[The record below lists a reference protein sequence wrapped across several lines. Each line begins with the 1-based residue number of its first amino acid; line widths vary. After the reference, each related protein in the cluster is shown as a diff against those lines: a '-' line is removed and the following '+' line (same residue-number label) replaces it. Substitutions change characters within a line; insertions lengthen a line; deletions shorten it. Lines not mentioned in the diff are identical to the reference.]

1 MNKKV
6 KIVRRIDDLG
16 RVVIPK
22 ELRQMMNIIQNDPL
36 ELFFDHQNSQI
47 VVRKHEI
54 DEIDYKELWNKFK
67 NFNSDIAEEMN
78 KYEIELKNKS

>member
-1 MNKKV
+1 MNKSV
-6 KIVRRIDDLG
+6 RIVRRIDDLG

-22 ELRQMMNIIQNDPL
+22 ELRQMMKIIHNDPL

-54 DEIDYKELWNKFK
+54 DEIDYKELWIKFK
-67 NFNSDIAEEMN
+67 NSNTYIAQEMN